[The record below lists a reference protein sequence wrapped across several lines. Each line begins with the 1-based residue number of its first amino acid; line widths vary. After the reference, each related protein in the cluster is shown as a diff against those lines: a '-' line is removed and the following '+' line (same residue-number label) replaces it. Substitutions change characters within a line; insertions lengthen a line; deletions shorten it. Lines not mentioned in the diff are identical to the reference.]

1 MSQFFLHKYTYS
13 PSYPITVRHA
23 SLLNAV
29 KDLTSQVVYDA
40 FLKEIK
46 LVTNKPELK
55 YELYI
60 LKRDSNWVK
69 KMFTGK
75 DGLDMST
82 HTTTPIK
89 KKTPL
94 KRKTPVDTKAKKQI
108 KKKVTIRSHVIQKFN
123 IYVYVTYK

>member
-75 DGLDMST
+75 DGIDMST
-82 HTTTPIK
+82 HTTTTPIK
-89 KKTPL
+89 KKTPP
-94 KRKTPVDTKAKKQI
+94 KRKPPSETKTKKQT
-108 KKKVTIRSHVIQKFN
+108 KKKANKKKPKV
-123 IYVYVTYK
+123 